1 MYFRV
6 MEKIRN
12 KEIYEK
18 FKAGISADEIS
29 QTEGISRARVYQ
41 IINAIKARER
51 VSALPLIDDS
61 KTVNELKAK
70 IKELEEKISALE
82 ADNHRLLGIIERL
95 VK

>member
-1 MYFRV
+1 
-6 MEKIRN
+6 MEKVRN
-12 KEIYEK
+12 REIYEK

-41 IINAIKARER
+41 IINAMKAREHVER
-51 VSALPLIDDS
+51 LPLIDDS
-61 KTVNELKAK
+61 KAVQELKSR

>member
-1 MYFRV
+1 MKD
-6 MEKIRN
+6 KIIEDYRN
-12 KEIYEK
+12 
-18 FKAGISADEIS
+18 GMTPLDISHKY
-29 QTEGISRARVYQ
+29 GVSRSYVYQ
-41 IINAIKARER
+41 VVSAIKARER

-61 KTVNELKAK
+61 KVVQELRAK